1 MDELSEQLSAVGVH
15 EFTARHYRPGVVRH
29 IVLFRLRADATPAD
43 RLEVVRQLTSLQGS
57 LRHDGE
63 PYIVDIVAGS
73 QSSGEGAGHD
83 FELGFI
89 VTFASEGDR
98 NFYVGEP
105 IVSDPACFDHEHAAF
120 KRFVGPL
127 LAPGAEGV
135 LVFDF
140 ADPDDSGV

>member
-1 MDELSEQLSAVGVH
+1 MDELSEQMSAVGVH
-15 EFTARHYRPGVVRH
+15 EFTARHYRPGTVRH
-29 IVLFRLRADATPAD
+29 IVLFRLRAEVTPAD
-43 RLEVVRQLTSLQGS
+43 RQRVVSEFTGLKGS
-57 LRHDGE
+57 LRRDGE

-73 QSSGEGAGHD
+73 QTSGEGVGHG
-83 FELGFI
+83 FELGFV

-105 IVSDPACFDHEHAAF
+105 VVSDPDCFDHEHAAF

-127 LAPGAEGV
+127 LAEGADGV

-140 ADPDDSGV
+140 AE